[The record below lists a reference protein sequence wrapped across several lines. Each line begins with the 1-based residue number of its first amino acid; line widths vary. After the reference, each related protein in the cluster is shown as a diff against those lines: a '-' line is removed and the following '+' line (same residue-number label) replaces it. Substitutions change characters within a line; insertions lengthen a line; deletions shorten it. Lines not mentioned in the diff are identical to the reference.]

1 MNTSIPYMLLLIT
14 IVTCIALFF
23 SYRSNKARL
32 LNGMILSFLLG
43 ELGLL
48 TIVILSSL
56 EISALTWFFVAIFL
70 LIIIPAI
77 ILTSW
82 AGVLLLI
89 NAVIVLR
96 RENRSLGNL
105 LTLFLGLG
113 IILLPSILQLVDY
126 LFPVWIAQGIRSLVG
141 AIIGYFIFWLVSF
154 VMSFLLYVLFKP
166 RYNQEYI
173 IVLGAG
179 LINGR
184 EISGLLASRINRAIT
199 FAEKQFSK
207 TNTRPL
213 IIMSGGQGSDELLPE
228 GEAMRQFAIEQ
239 GYPETLVMAE
249 KESKTTYE
257 NMLFSKAIIEEKG
270 LTLSKGIFCTSDYH
284 VFRAAGYALN
294 VGLKIDGIGANT
306 KKYFVFNAFIRE
318 YIALLANHKK
328 FHAICLGI
336 ITIAIIAMSIILGYT
351 GNWQ

>member
-1 MNTSIPYMLLLIT
+1 MQTSIPFMLLLST
-14 IVTCIALFF
+14 LLTCVALFF

-32 LNGMILSFLLG
+32 LNGMILSLLLG

-70 LIIIPAI
+70 LVIIPAVI
-77 ILTSW
+77 ITSW

-89 NAVIVLR
+89 NAIIVLR

-113 IILLPSILQLVDY
+113 ILLLPSVLQLFDY
-126 LFPVWIAQGIRSLVG
+126 LFPVWIAQGIRSLVAG
-141 AIIGYFIFWLVSF
+141 ISGYFIFWLVSF
-154 VMSFLLYVLFKP
+154 VMSFLLYVIIKP
-166 RYNQEYI
+166 RYDQEYI

-179 LINGR
+179 LINGH
-184 EISGLLASRINRAIT
+184 EVSGLLASRINRAIM

-207 TNTRPL
+207 GTPRPL
-213 IIMSGGQGSDELLPE
+213 IIMSGGQGADELLPE
-228 GEAMRQFAIEQ
+228 GEAMRQFAIKQE
-239 GYPETLVMAE
+239 YPENLVIAE

-257 NMLFSKAIIEEKG
+257 NMLFSKTIIEEKG
-270 LTLSKGIFCTSDYH
+270 LAPNKGIFCTSDYH

-328 FHAICLGI
+328 FHAACLVL
-336 ITIAIIAMSIILGYT
+336 ITLLITTMSIILGYSS
-351 GNWQ
+351 NWQ